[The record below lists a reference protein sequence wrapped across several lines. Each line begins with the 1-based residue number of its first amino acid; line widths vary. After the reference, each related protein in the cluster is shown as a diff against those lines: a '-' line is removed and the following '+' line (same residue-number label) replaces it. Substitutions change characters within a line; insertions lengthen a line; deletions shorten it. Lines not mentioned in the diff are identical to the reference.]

1 VTQMECCIRVLMNL
15 PRQSASALIAP
26 KIAPLTLSDRIGFAT
41 SILEAAV
48 VRDFKKM
55 RDAAATNGTVCR
67 KRDSSEKRL
76 SYTSPE
82 IWTYRCKQ
90 KKLSAGIP
98 SSIDLISVA

>member
-1 VTQMECCIRVLMNL
+1 MECCIRVLMNL

-76 SYTSPE
+76 SYTHHRKFGR
-82 IWTYRCKQ
+82 IDANKKNYRLGYLPQ
-90 KKLSAGIP
+90 LT
-98 SSIDLISVA
+98 